1 MYLYGY
7 PPWLFTQVTNHQ
19 VGDIATP
26 RSYLKTQKR
35 CVGKT
40 GPADLKPHA
49 SETKEPPL
57 SQRIPTVALPKQGD
71 QIEPSVIHASYTS

>member
-1 MYLYGY
+1 MYQYGY

-19 VGDIATP
+19 VEDIATP

-40 GPADLKPHA
+40 GLADPKNP
-49 SETKEPPL
+49 T
-57 SQRIPTVALPKQGD
+57 QRTA
-71 QIEPSVIHASYTS
+71 VIT